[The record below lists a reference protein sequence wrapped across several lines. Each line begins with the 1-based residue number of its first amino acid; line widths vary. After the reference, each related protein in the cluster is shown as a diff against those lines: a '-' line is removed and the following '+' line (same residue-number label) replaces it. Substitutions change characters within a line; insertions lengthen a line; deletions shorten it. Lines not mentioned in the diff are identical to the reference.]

1 MDALAPTPPLPT
13 ASPLPATRRT
23 DDEAPAPGAA
33 PTGSSASGSSGPAA
47 AEPLPA
53 LPASVQ
59 RSQLDPEPPPPPLM
73 TREQMAALL
82 LSLTT

>member
-1 MDALAPTPPLPT
+1 MDALAPTPPQPV
-13 ASPLPATRRT
+13 PILPAARRAE
-23 DDEAPAPGAA
+23 DDPALARPAPATQASAPAPGAQ
-33 PTGSSASGSSGPAA
+33 
-47 AEPLPA
+47 PLPA

-73 TREQMAALL
+73 TREEMAALL